1 LIKGEYAVLEADV
14 VEATDQRIA
23 KAIRLI
29 GEIDQIL
36 LTCSDPSEQRQKLN
50 DLKKHV
56 DNANLSTV
64 CDKRE
69 LEIPMVGRSF
79 DLLQA
84 AAMVV
89 SDWWHD
95 RTQP

>member
-1 LIKGEYAVLEADV
+1 
-14 VEATDQRIA
+14 
-23 KAIRLI
+23 
-29 GEIDQIL
+29 
-36 LTCSDPSEQRQKLN
+36 
-50 DLKKHV
+50 
-56 DNANLSTV
+56 
-64 CDKRE
+64 

-89 SDWWHD
+89 GDWWRD